1 MPFIDFK
8 SIAPLKIWEGING
21 PIAYSDQLLFGYFTI
36 DDGAVLPT
44 HQHPHEQWSHL
55 IEGEFEFNIGGE
67 ILHMK
72 PGMSAFI
79 PGNVPHSGRAITKAL
94 FLDCFYP
101 VREDFVE
108 KERQSYEGE
117 RLG

>member
-8 SIAPLKIWEGING
+8 SKPPIKIWEGIQG
-21 PIAYSDQLLFGYFTI
+21 PIATSEHLLFGYFTI
-36 DDGAVLPT
+36 DAGAVLPV

-67 ILHMK
+67 IMHMK
-72 PGMSAFI
+72 PGMSAYI
-79 PGNVPHSGRAITKAL
+79 PGNVPHSGRALSDKVI
-94 FLDCFYP
+94 FLDCFTP

-108 KERQSYEGE
+108 KEKLTNGGS
-117 RLG
+117 